1 MSEAD
6 EALTAGQAASPLGA
20 LKLPSQEGI
29 LEVSEV
35 KPLGRLVVRAAPDSA
50 DSLARALGSALLG
63 RVNTATTT
71 EACTALRLGPDE
83 WLLLAD
89 AEADP
94 WLAARIAEAA
104 RGVAVAVVDVSHRN
118 AGLLL
123 EGPAVETVLSA
134 GCPLPLE
141 ARAFP
146 VGKATRTLYGK
157 AEIVLWR
164 RGPETFQIEVAASFS
179 AYLVALLA
187 VAIADEAMIRRAQG
201 A

>member
-6 EALTAGQAASPLGA
+6 EVITAGRAASPLGA
-20 LKLPSQEGI
+20 LNLPSQRG
-29 LEVSEV
+29 LVEVREV
-35 KPLGRLVVRAAPDSA
+35 EPMGRLVVRAAPDSVDA
-50 DSLARALGSALLG
+50 LARAIGSALLG
-63 RVNTATTT
+63 GVNTATTT

-94 WLAARIAEAA
+94 WLSARIAEAA
-104 RGVAVAVVDVSHRN
+104 RGKAVGVVDVSHRN

-123 EGPAVETVLSA
+123 EGSAVEAVLAA

-141 ARAFP
+141 ARVFP
-146 VGKATRTLYGK
+146 VGKATRTLYAK

-179 AYLVALLA
+179 AYLVGLLSVA
-187 VAIADEAMIRRAQG
+187 VADEAMIRNAQSG
-201 A
+201 